1 MEVVFNNQLFAKI
14 IDYNQQFEKK
24 STFFSGDEDFIQ
36 FAIHQPE
43 HNQKF
48 IPHYHLESARTV
60 LKTQEVLVI
69 LSGKMT
75 VTFYSETGDYLGA
88 EDLEGGQAIILLNGA
103 HGFKVHSKD
112 CKFLEIKNG
121 PYLGAELDRKRI
133 EQNND

>member
-14 IDYNQQFEKK
+14 IDYNEQFEKK
-24 STFFSGDEDFIQ
+24 STFFSEDEDFIQ

-75 VTFYSETGDYLGA
+75 VSFYSETGDYLG
-88 EDLEGGQAIILLNGA
+88 ERDLEGGQAIILLNGA
-103 HGFKVHSKD
+103 HGFEVHSKD